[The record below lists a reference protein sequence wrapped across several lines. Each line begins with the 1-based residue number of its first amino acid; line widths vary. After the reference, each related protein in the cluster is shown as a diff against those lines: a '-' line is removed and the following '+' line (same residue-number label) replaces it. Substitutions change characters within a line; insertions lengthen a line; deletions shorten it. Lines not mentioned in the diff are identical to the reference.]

1 MSCHTWKCVPMA
13 IPDGVDI
20 SEVPGCNLLQQMS
33 SQWVLLQLVSYDL
46 TAYLSAF
53 NLVLTQWI
61 MTILS
66 KGCKPDNFEAHN
78 SLKLSITNIWGLR
91 FNFLECESFLQCECE
106 SNSPDL
112 LALFKKNLDKTIDSG
127 NFSVKGYLP
136 LIQKDSL
143 LICMVL
149 QFMWKKDF
157 LLHVTYL

>member
-1 MSCHTWKCVPMA
+1 M
-13 IPDGVDI
+13 
-20 SEVPGCNLLQQMS
+20 EVCPYGY
-33 SQWVLLQLVSYDL
+33 SQWCGYFWGPWVSFVTTDEFSVSVTKLLQLVSYDL
-46 TAYLSAF
+46 TAYLSVF

-78 SLKLSITNIWGLR
+78 PLKLSITNIWGLR

-106 SNSPDL
+106 SNSPDII
-112 LALFKKNLDKTIDSG
+112 ALCKKNLDKSIDSG

-136 LIQKDSL
+136 LIQKGSL

-157 LLHVTYL
+157 LLHGTYL